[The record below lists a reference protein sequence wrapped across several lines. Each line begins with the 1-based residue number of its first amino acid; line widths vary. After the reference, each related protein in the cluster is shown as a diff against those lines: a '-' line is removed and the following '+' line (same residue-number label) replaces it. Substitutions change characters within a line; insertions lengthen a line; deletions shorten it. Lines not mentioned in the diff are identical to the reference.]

1 MSTSFPHRCLE
12 VAVEAARRA
21 GRVQARAIGRP
32 ASVATKRSPIDLV
45 TDVDRTSERL
55 IRAHITRHFPAHG
68 IYGEEYGRL
77 KPRAA
82 YQWFIDPLDGTMN
95 FVHGVPWFAVSIGL
109 IRQGRPIL
117 GVIYDPIRKELFT
130 AVHGGGAQLNGRRIR
145 VARVRHL
152 KDGLL
157 STGFS
162 SQFHNDPARYLRW
175 FEQLQQRSHGVRRV
189 GSTAISLAYVACGRF
204 DGFYEHDLW
213 PWDVAAGMVLVREAG
228 GRVTDFGGR
237 ALPNARR
244 GLLLASNGDIHPE
257 LVRVLAHRSKSAR
270 TST

>member
-1 MSTSFPHRCLE
+1 
-12 VAVEAARRA
+12 
-21 GRVQARAIGRP
+21 
-32 ASVATKRSPIDLV
+32 
-45 TDVDRTSERL
+45 
-55 IRAHITRHFPAHG
+55 
-68 IYGEEYGRL
+68 
-77 KPRAA
+77 
-82 YQWFIDPLDGTMN
+82 MN

-145 VARVRHL
+145 VSRVRHL

-228 GRVTDFGGR
+228 GRLTDFEGR
-237 ALPNARR
+237 DTIHAHDFLV
-244 GLLLASNGDIHPE
+244 SNGALHEPDAHGLVRQAEYAGSLAGRRAHLGGELREVVRGKEKLEGLAVPAQGDE
-257 LVRVLAHRSKSAR
+257 LVPLRDLVS
-270 TST
+270 

>member
-1 MSTSFPHRCLE
+1 MSQYLE
-12 VAVEAARRA
+12 VAVEAARLA
-21 GRVQARAIGRP
+21 GRVQARFIGRP

-55 IRAHITRHFPAHG
+55 IRGHLARHVPAHG

-109 IRQGRPIL
+109 IHQGRPIL

-130 AVHGGGAQLNGRRIR
+130 AVHGQGARLNGRRLHVSRIR
-145 VARVRHL
+145 RL

-162 SQFHNDPARYLRW
+162 SQFHKDPTRYLGW
-175 FEQLQQRSHGVRRV
+175 FEQLQRRSHGVRRV

-204 DGFYEHDLW
+204 DGFYEQDLW

-228 GRVTDFGGR
+228 GRVTDFAGR

-244 GLLLASNGDIHPE
+244 GLLLASNGAIHPE
-257 LVRVLAHRSKSAR
+257 LVRVLAHP
-270 TST
+270 TT